1 MEHKKKPEL
10 ELGKKYT
17 LFLNVGL
24 VISLSVCLLAFEW
37 KTYPGLSGDKKE
49 KVDYQPSDDFELVD
63 IPPIPAIIPPAV
75 KPVEKLPQPP
85 EDLSTIVEDAL
96 APDDNLFPE
105 LPDVPDVIPAPV
117 SVLPEGIPEEIVEDA
132 VVDVSVLEKEPEG
145 RAQFYQYIS
154 KHLRYPKAAQQ
165 SGVEGKVFVQFVID
179 KDGSIME
186 VNVIKGLG
194 FGLDEEAIRI
204 IQKAPKWT
212 PAKQRGKPVRVRMA
226 LPIMFKLQ

>member
-37 KTYPGLSGDKKE
+37 KTYPALSGDNGE
-49 KVDYQPSDDFELVD
+49 KIDYQPADDFELVD
-63 IPPIPAIIPPAV
+63 IPPIPAVIPPPV

-85 EDLSTIVEDAL
+85 EDLSTIVEDAM
-96 APDDNLFPE
+96 APDDHLLSE

-117 SVLPEGIPEEIVEDA
+117 SVLPEVIPEEIVEDA
-132 VVDVSVLEKEPEG
+132 VVDVYVLEKEPEG
-145 RAQFYQYIS
+145 RAQFYEYIS

-165 SGVEGKVFVQFVID
+165 SGIEGKVFVQFVID
-179 KDGSIME
+179 NDGSITE
-186 VNVIKGLG
+186 VKVIKGLG